1 MRFPHV
7 GESVCKFLDDESL
20 MELKE
25 VSRISKSSI
34 ENQRHSW
41 VRIIHESNCADLDDG
56 FPESWISILTKSPI
70 EIVKQIGIEFAQL
83 EECVDIEA
91 FQLPGSFSPS
101 IIFLTYFSQLFVD
114 FSTYLSEIYIQSAPN
129 NSNATH
135 TFMCLGRAGRY
146 GQSRPF
152 WAALKLL

>member
-1 MRFPHV
+1 MEELFLRFPHV

-41 VRIIHESNCADLDDG
+41 VRIIHESNCGYLGDG
-56 FPESWISILTKSPI
+56 FPESWITILTKSPI

-101 IIFLTYFSQLFVD
+101 VIFLMYFSQLFVD
-114 FSTYLSEIYIQSAPN
+114 FSTNLSQFEQ
-129 NSNATH
+129 
-135 TFMCLGRAGRY
+135 
-146 GQSRPF
+146 
-152 WAALKLL
+152 LKKKLNFLLVQKKIFLT